1 MTLQERLRDW
11 QSVRMKPVELAH
23 YFALACEAADALDA
37 KADKINRL
45 SARCESQRLKIDA
58 QEKRIRELEGA
69 LREWLDAEDR
79 PSGVWATD
87 LRRVNDIM
95 KRARAALKD
104 AGAS

>member
-1 MTLQERLRDW
+1 MTLQERLRESDPID
-11 QSVRMKPVELAH
+11 RPGRAGYLMN
-23 YFALACEAADALDA
+23 EAADALDA
-37 KADKINRL
+37 QADKINRL

>member
-1 MTLQERLRDW
+1 MTLQERLRD
-11 QSVRMKPVELAH
+11 REPCYPNRPLEL
-23 YFALACEAADALDA
+23 EAADAL
-37 KADKINRL
+37 
-45 SARCESQRLKIDA
+45 DA